1 VTKRTQTIMKKNLK
15 LKIQDDDEEDEDEAT
30 HRKEE
35 KKVLSSDDIESHISF
50 ESSNS
55 VDKKNANSEEM
66 TKPIKEITYEE
77 PKALQQKLTKMKQ
90 MRKPTLKSVF
100 SDGAER
106 VKPKAPTKSDE
117 DLVPKLT
124 PEPKRHPGKLSRFF
138 QRGSSSLS

>member
-1 VTKRTQTIMKKNLK
+1 MKKNLK
-15 LKIQDDDEEDEDEAT
+15 LNIQDDDEEDEDEVT
-30 HRKEE
+30 QRKEE
-35 KKVLSSDDIESHISF
+35 SKVLWSDEIESHRSF
-50 ESSNS
+50 ESRNS
-55 VDKKNANSEEM
+55 VEKKDANSEEM
-66 TKPIKEITYEE
+66 TTPIKEITYEE
-77 PKALQQKLTKMKQ
+77 PRALKQKLTKMKQ

-106 VKPKAPTKSDE
+106 VKPKAPNKSDE